1 LINTY
6 WKNSYIKN
14 GKRIFLD
21 PNNRAIKE
29 NIRLFRI
36 CIFKYLKLEIMNT
49 NQTQSRYYGGI
60 FLISMATL
68 LLELSLTRVMSVSL
82 WYHFGFLVIST
93 ALLGFGTAGVVLA
106 VWKNLRE
113 KYDLNRTLATLAI
126 LFGIIT
132 ILSFWVLHQIPFDPF
147 SLAVDKR
154 QIYFLPL
161 YYIVVSAPFFI
172 SGLFISLLFTR
183 MPERMSRLY
192 AYDLIGA
199 ALGCLL
205 VALVMPVFGGS
216 GSVTVAAAL
225 GTMAALFFT
234 NKKSIKF
241 ISLFLIITFAGLS
254 FFANDLLPITINV
267 NKRPPKSPIAKMKP
281 IYTAWN
287 TFSYIELFD
296 VKADP
301 SKKIEP
307 SRRFFLFDA
316 GTAATGMVDLSG
328 GVQHYLHE
336 HPQDSLYWTYPALM
350 HTKNPAVLI
359 IGSGGGNQVLDALHA
374 KAKKV
379 VCIEI
384 NPIIN
389 KVVKDKMNDYWGGL
403 FHQPG
408 VELITEEGRSYINK
422 TKEKFDA
429 ILSVHTISNAAIA
442 SGALSLAEN
451 YVLTKEAFETYHDH
465 LNENGILYLS
475 RPEFQ
480 LPRVFT
486 TMQEVLAERG
496 INDSRNYF
504 YAFRQPPGSG
514 VGGRSEKAFYSVF
527 LFKKSGF
534 TKDEIAHIDSFIENK
549 QVLVDSV
556 PKNLELLYS
565 PFSAHPHN
573 IFDTIVTTKDKEAL
587 YRSVPFEI
595 APATDDRPFFNQ
607 RVRWSS
613 IGIKHFTEV
622 FSEKNARAALEDQ
635 PIAEITLLMILFQSI
650 IIAAILIILPLLRY
664 ARQGLKFTN
673 RWKYLAYFAC
683 LGIGFIMIE
692 IAFIQ
697 RFTLYLGQ
705 PVYTLAVIIAGLLLF
720 TGIGSYLTDKLNIST
735 ANLKVRYLPLLLGVL
750 VVTSLLTPLIFQA
763 TIHWNLFIRI
773 VVSLLMLAPLGT
785 LLGMPFP
792 TGIKAVSTE
801 SNSFIPWAWGVN
813 GFFTVIGSVGAL
825 ILGMALGFKIVILLA
840 ALSYLFAL
848 LIVPRK

>member
-1 LINTY
+1 
-6 WKNSYIKN
+6 
-14 GKRIFLD
+14 
-21 PNNRAIKE
+21 
-29 NIRLFRI
+29 
-36 CIFKYLKLEIMNT
+36 MNT
-49 NQTQSRYYGGI
+49 IQKQFRYNAGI
-60 FLISMATL
+60 FFISMATL

-93 ALLGFGTAGVVLA
+93 ALLGFGNSGIVLA
-106 VWKNLRE
+106 VWKNLRD
-113 KYDLNRTLATLAI
+113 KYNLDKTLAI
-126 LFGIIT
+126 LSILFGVIT
-132 ILSFWVLHQIPFDPF
+132 IVSFWLLQQIPFDPF

-154 QIYFLPL
+154 QLYFLPL
-161 YYIVVSAPFFI
+161 YYIIVSAPFFI
-172 SGLFISLLFTR
+172 SGLAISLLFTR
-183 MPERMSRLY
+183 IPFNMSRLY
-192 AYDLIGA
+192 AFDLVGA
-199 ALGCLL
+199 ALGCVLI
-205 VALVMPVFGGS
+205 VVVMPLLGGS
-216 GSVTVAAAL
+216 GSVVAAAGL
-225 GTMAALFFT
+225 GIIPALFFS
-234 NKKSIKF
+234 KKKAVKLIALVF
-241 ISLFLIITFAGLS
+241 IVAFTCLS
-254 FFANDLLPITINV
+254 FMADKYLPITINAS
-267 NKRPPKSPIAKMKP
+267 KRSPIAKMKP

-296 VKADP
+296 IKADP
-301 SKKIEP
+301 SKKIDGN
-307 SRRFFLFDA
+307 RRFIFDA
-316 GTAATGMVDLSG
+316 GTASTGIPNLSK
-328 GVQHYLHE
+328 GVQNYLKE
-336 HPQDSLYWTYPALM
+336 HPQNSLYRAFPALM
-350 HTKNPAVLI
+350 HAKNPSVLI
-359 IGSGGGNQVLDALHA
+359 IGSGGGNEVLDALHA

-451 YVLTKEAFETYHDH
+451 YVLTKEAFEQYHDH

-496 INDSRNYF
+496 INDFKNYF
-504 YAFRQPPGSG
+504 YAFRQPPGAG
-514 VGGRSEKAFYSVF
+514 MGGRSAKAFYSVF

-534 TKDEIAHIDSFIENK
+534 TKDEIARIDSFIKNK

-556 PKNLELLYS
+556 PKSLEVLYS
-565 PFSAHPHN
+565 PFSIHPHN
-573 IFDTIVTTKDKEAL
+573 IFDAIVTAKDKKAL

-595 APATDDRPFFNQ
+595 APATDDQPFFNQ
-607 RVRWSS
+607 RLRWSS

-622 FSEKNARAALEDQ
+622 FSEKNTRAALEDQ
-635 PIAEITLLMILFQSI
+635 PIAEITLLMILAQSVL
-650 IIAAILIILPLLRY
+650 IAAILIILPLFRY
-664 ARQGLKFTN
+664 ARQGLKFN
-673 RWKYLAYFAC
+673 DRWKYLIYFAC
-683 LGIGFIMIE
+683 LGLGFIMIE
-692 IAFIQ
+692 MAFIQ

-705 PVYTLAVIIAGLLLF
+705 PVYTLAIIIAGLLLF
-720 TGIGSYLTDKLNIST
+720 TGLGSYLTNKLNIST
-735 ANLKVRYLPLLLGVL
+735 ANLKSRYLPLLLVIL
-750 VVTSLLTPLIFQA
+750 VGTSLLTPLVFES
-763 TIHWNLFIRI
+763 TIQWQLLARFI
-773 VVSLLMLAPLGT
+773 VSLLMLGPLGI

-792 TGIKAVSTE
+792 TGIKAVNTE
-801 SNSFIPWAWGVN
+801 SSAFIPWAWGVN

-840 ALSYLFAL
+840 ALCYLFAL